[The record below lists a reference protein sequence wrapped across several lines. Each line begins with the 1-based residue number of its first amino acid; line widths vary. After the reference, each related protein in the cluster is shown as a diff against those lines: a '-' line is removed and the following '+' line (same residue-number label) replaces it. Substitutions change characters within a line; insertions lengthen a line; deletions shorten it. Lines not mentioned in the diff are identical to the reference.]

1 MWQYYKACLIHEV
14 SGIKIIEPSGCK
26 LMEHS
31 WYGNADMLRVE
42 KLLSER
48 RHKVIWMGD
57 YAQCAAF
64 VWWSDLK
71 PEKERDVDYKDDEI
85 LQHQDGKVYYLINHT
100 RCEYINM
107 TAQEN
112 NSGLKDKWDGVIH
125 PLPLLCRADTE
136 EAGGDY
142 HWDINH
148 ELQGIRCGDEIAVLE
163 VDADRAE
170 SFKQLGYTDKTDVY
184 IFKE

>member
-1 MWQYYKACLIHEV
+1 
-14 SGIKIIEPSGCK
+14 
-26 LMEHS
+26 MEHS
-31 WYGNADMLRVE
+31 WYGNKDMLRVE
-42 KLLSER
+42 KLLTESR
-48 RHKVIWMGD
+48 YKVIWVGD

-71 PEKERDVDYKDDEI
+71 PEKEWDKEYTEDEI
-85 LQHQDGKVYYLINHT
+85 LEHKEGKVYYLINHT

-112 NSGLKDKWDGVIH
+112 NPDLGNNYWSFGNWVIH

-142 HWDINH
+142 HGEINH
-148 ELQGIRCGDEIAVLE
+148 GLQGIWCGNEIAVLE
-163 VDADRAE
+163 VDADRAAD
-170 SFKQLGYTDKTDVY
+170 FKQLGYADKTDVY